1 MFKGSA
7 NDNDVDD
14 DPLGNFGKQKQRR
27 HWRATMI
34 KMMYKHKM
42 ASQITEA
49 CYMYLL
55 TKQHKVYSLR
65 DGRIV

>member
-1 MFKGSA
+1 
-7 NDNDVDD
+7 
-14 DPLGNFGKQKQRR
+14 
-27 HWRATMI
+27 MI

-55 TKQHKVYSLR
+55 TKQDKVHSTQRRPYCLTVSLR
-65 DGRIV
+65 PVQTDHTVDSD